1 MRAGRKSR
9 LICLSVCWTPVLDNM
24 MRKYFMFFSN
34 PSGMVSP
41 GDLMTL
47 AVGDIRINNIPVEE
61 SPEPMNTKAQEKI
74 QRKKIKAWQMA
85 RKKLRQ
91 EFEECRSACQGNSAC
106 LDRCGDRLAEQEKR
120 EYIVAYI

>member
-1 MRAGRKSR
+1 
-9 LICLSVCWTPVLDNM
+9 

-34 PSGMVSP
+34 PRGMVNP

-74 QRKKIKAWQMA
+74 QRKKIKAWQA
-85 RKKLRQ
+85 IRNELRQ
-91 EFEECRSACQGNSAC
+91 EFEECRNACQGNSVC
-106 LDRCGDRLAEQEKR
+106 LDQCGDRLAEQEKR
-120 EYIVAYI
+120 EYMCLIYDKEESRGSL